1 MDESDDEKTERS
13 GQIYDELAKNLCCA
27 WIAYRLGVT
36 LPTAKKQV
44 EKALREKGREYPG
57 AAWYHAAEYV
67 EKLQAGYL
75 PLDLSEMQREESDD
89 ELEDE
94 PNSWIQ

>member
-1 MDESDDEKTERS
+1 MDERNTQTWHREE
-13 GQIYDELAKNLCCA
+13 IYDELAKNLLCA

-36 LPTAKKQV
+36 LPTAKRQV
-44 EKALREKGREYPG
+44 EKALREKGREHPG
-57 AAWYHAAEYV
+57 PAWYHPAEYV

-75 PLDLSEMQREESDD
+75 PLDLSEMQREESEED
-89 ELEDE
+89 LEE